1 MEEEGPRQVAFCSE
15 LRGSGET
22 GESFFF
28 FFCLCR
34 VLAVAYRIFSCHM

>member
-28 FFCLCR
+28 FFLP
-34 VLAVAYRIFSCHM
+34 VPGLSCGIQDF